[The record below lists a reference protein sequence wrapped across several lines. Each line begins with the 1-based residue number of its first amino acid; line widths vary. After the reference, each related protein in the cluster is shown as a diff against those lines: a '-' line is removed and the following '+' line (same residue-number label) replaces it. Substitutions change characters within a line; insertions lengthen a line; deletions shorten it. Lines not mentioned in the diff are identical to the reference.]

1 MKVENTVALVTG
13 ANRGIGRALVDALL
27 AAGAARVYAAARRP
41 EEVAKRDRVL
51 PLRLDLN
58 DAKDVER
65 LAAKAGDLVLLVNNA
80 GVLASASVL
89 ASQRADVE
97 RDFATNFFGT
107 LDATR
112 CLVPVIERNGGGAIV
127 NVLTIASLASMPA
140 LGGYSAAKAAA
151 FSMTQALRA
160 ELKPRKIAVHS
171 VFPGPVDTEMTK
183 AIAIPK
189 TSPEVVARAIVDG
202 IVRGDEDILPDP
214 MAREVFATWL
224 RDPKALERQFG
235 GM

>member
-27 AAGAARVYAAARRP
+27 AAGAARIYATARRP
-41 EEVAKRDRVL
+41 EQIAQRDRVVA
-51 PLRLDLN
+51 LRLDLN
-58 DAKDVER
+58 EARDVEQ
-65 LAAKAGDLVLLVNNA
+65 LAPKAGDVTLLINNA
-80 GVLASASVL
+80 GVLGSWSL
-89 ASQRADVE
+89 LTSPRADVE

-112 CLVPVIERNGGGAIV
+112 ALFPVIERNGGGAIV
-127 NVLTIASLASMPA
+127 NVLTVTSLASMPA

-183 AIAIPK
+183 AISIAK
-189 TSPEVVARAIVDG
+189 TRPEVVARAIVEG
-202 IVRGDEDILPDP
+202 IARGEEDILPDP
-214 MAREVFATWL
+214 MAREVFATWT
-224 RDPKALERQFG
+224 RDPKALERQFAN
-235 GM
+235 M